1 VNTAQTSEDG
11 AERNR
16 HDHIVQCLLDAEDQT
31 ALLVRVS
38 VSVQD
43 SSMTSWPDHQPF
55 GNQKRFWHDPV
66 KRHHSLKSPFVLVR
80 FNHVASRIVNA
91 NHSIM

>member
-16 HDHIVQCLLDAEDQT
+16 HDQIVQCLLGVEDQA

-43 SSMTSWPDHQPF
+43 SSMASWPDRLPS
-55 GNQKRFWHDPV
+55 GNQKRL
-66 KRHHSLKSPFVLVR
+66 SL
-80 FNHVASRIVNA
+80 NA
-91 NHSIM
+91 GLLR